1 MVECEGEISADY
13 RPALQGV
20 PKIKN
25 KKIFQKFF
33 QQLKQIYFLKTQVT
47 IKKMHNI
54 KKKYIF
60 GHPVL
65 NWFLLT
71 AYSAYGLA

>member
-54 KKKYIF
+54 KKYIF

>member
-47 IKKMHNI
+47 IKKN
-54 KKKYIF
+54 
-60 GHPVL
+60 
-65 NWFLLT
+65 
-71 AYSAYGLA
+71 A

>member
-1 MVECEGEISADY
+1 MLECEADISADY

-25 KKIFQKFF
+25 KKIFQNVF
-33 QQLKQIYFLKTQVT
+33 QQLKKINFLKKQVT

-54 KKKYIF
+54 KKYIF